1 MEAINTQLASLARW
15 HVRLRRRGARSHSA
29 GFLEE
34 RKRAGWAGSG
44 RARTLHGRGS
54 RVGNVGIAH
63 NIDCSVARGQPTLI
77 TPLILPRMHVWYF
90 HVSM

>member
-1 MEAINTQLASLARW
+1 MGGQ
-15 HVRLRRRGARSHSA
+15 
-29 GFLEE
+29 
-34 RKRAGWAGSG
+34 RA

-63 NIDCSVARGQPTLI
+63 NVDCSVARGQPTLI

-90 HVSM
+90 HVYKMLEIWFARVGPQIFTLIQNT

>member
-1 MEAINTQLASLARW
+1 MGGQ
-15 HVRLRRRGARSHSA
+15 
-29 GFLEE
+29 
-34 RKRAGWAGSG
+34 RA

-63 NIDCSVARGQPTLI
+63 NVDCSVARGQPTLIII

-90 HVSM
+90 HVSMLRVQNA